1 MHRDPQA
8 AAKTNAALMA
18 RRRAALPTGLG
29 QTYDVVAER
38 AENAEVWDVEGK
50 RYLDFGGGIAVLNTG
65 HRHPKIVAAVK
76 AQLDKVHHTCFQ
88 VLAYEPY
95 IELAERLIAKT
106 PGDFAKKAYFL
117 STGAEAVENA
127 VKIAR
132 AATKRQA
139 VIAFGGGFHG
149 RTLLG
154 MALTGKVA
162 PYKTGFGPFPA
173 EIYHAEFPNPLH
185 GVSVADSLRSL
196 EHIFKYDV
204 EPERVAAIILE
215 PVQGEGGFYI
225 APPEF
230 AKALRA
236 LCDKHGIV
244 LIADEVQTGAG
255 RTGTWLA
262 CEQWSVAPDIVT
274 MAKSMAGGFPISA
287 VIGKAE
293 IMDKP
298 LPGGLGGTY
307 AGNPLACAAAL
318 AVLDVFEEEKLLDRS
333 KALGEQL
340 TRGLKAMASK
350 HKSIGE
356 VRGLGAMV
364 AVELFK
370 NGDLQPGAEPP
381 PGGRLPSGDG
391 AQRLGA
397 HMIPD
402 ADLTRRVCAEA
413 LKRGL
418 VLLSCGTYAN
428 VIRILVPLTVP
439 DAQVEEGLALLGQA
453 FDAASAT

>member
-1 MHRDPQA
+1 
-8 AAKTNAALMA
+8 MA
-18 RRRAALPTGLG
+18 RRRAALPAGLG
-29 QTYDVVAER
+29 QTYEVFAAR
-38 AENAEVWDVEGK
+38 AEGAEIWDVEGK
-50 RYLDFGGGIAVLNTG
+50 RYIDFAGGIAVLNTG
-65 HRHPKIVAAVK
+65 HRHPKIVEAVK
-76 AQLDKVHHTCFQ
+76 KQLDLYHHTCFQ

-95 IELAERLIAKT
+95 VELAERLIALT

-117 STGAEAVENA
+117 SSGAEAVENA

-132 AATKRQA
+132 ASTQRQA

-162 PYKTGFGPFPA
+162 PYKAGFGPFPA

-185 GVSVADSLRSL
+185 GVSVADALRSV
-196 EHIFKYDV
+196 EHLFKYDV
-204 EPERVAAIILE
+204 EASRVAAIILE
-215 PVQGEGGFYI
+215 PVQGEGGFYV

-230 AKALRA
+230 AQALRA
-236 LCDKHGIV
+236 LCDKHGIL

-262 CEQWSVAPDIVT
+262 CEQWGVAPDLVT
-274 MAKSMAGGFPISA
+274 MAKSMAGGFPLSA
-287 VIGKAE
+287 VIGKAD

-333 KALGEQL
+333 NTMGQHLTTRLRALAEQ
-340 TRGLKAMASK
+340 
-350 HKSIGE
+350 HPEIQD

-364 AVELFK
+364 AIELFK
-370 NGDLQPGAEPP
+370 DGDLHQPDP
-381 PGGRLPSGDG
+381 
-391 AQRLGA
+391 
-397 HMIPD
+397 
-402 ADLTRRVCAEA
+402 DLTKRVCAEA
-413 LKRGL
+413 LQRGL
-418 VLLSCGTYAN
+418 VLLSCGLYGN
-428 VIRILVPLTVP
+428 VIRILVPLTAS
-439 DAQVEEGLALLGQA
+439 DALLDEGLTLLGEALQA
-453 FDAASAT
+453 ATS

>member
-1 MHRDPQA
+1 MHRDPA
-8 AAKTNAALMA
+8 ATAQSDKKSNAALMA

-29 QTYDVVAER
+29 QTYDVVADR

-50 RYLDFGGGIAVLNTG
+50 RYIDFAGGIAVLNTG

-127 VKIAR
+127 IKIAR
-132 AATKRQA
+132 CATKRQA

-173 EIYHAEFPNPLH
+173 EIYHAEYPNALH
-185 GVSVADSLRSL
+185 GVSVEDSLRSL

-204 EPERVAAIILE
+204 EAERVAAIILE
-215 PVQGEGGFYI
+215 PVQGEGGFYV
-225 APPEF
+225 APKEF
-230 AKALRA
+230 AVALRQ

-262 CEQWSVAPDIVT
+262 CEQWGVAPDLVT
-274 MAKSMAGGFPISA
+274 MAKSMAGGFPLSA

-293 IMDKP
+293 LMDKP

-333 KALGEQL
+333 KAVGETL
-340 TRGLKAMASK
+340 VSGLKAIAKK
-350 HKSIGE
+350 HKAIGD
-356 VRGLGAMV
+356 VRGVGAMV

-370 NGDLQPGAEPP
+370 NGDLHQ
-381 PGGRLPSGDG
+381 
-391 AQRLGA
+391 
-397 HMIPD
+397 PD
-402 ADLTRRVCAEA
+402 ADLTKRICMES

-418 VLLSCGTYAN
+418 VMLSCGTYAN
-428 VIRILVPLTVP
+428 VLRILVPLTVP
-439 DAQVEEGLALLGQA
+439 QAQLDEGLSILAEA
-453 FDAASAT
+453 FDAAVSAA

>member
-1 MHRDPQA
+1 MPLD
-8 AAKTNAALMA
+8 AKTATATNAALMA
-18 RRRAALPTGLG
+18 RRRAALPAGLG
-29 QTYDVVAER
+29 QTYEVFVDR
-38 AENAEVWDVEGK
+38 AENAEVWDVEGR
-50 RYLDFGGGIAVLNTG
+50 RYIDFAGGIAVLNTG
-65 HRHPKIVAAVK
+65 HRHPKIVEAVK
-76 AQLDKVHHTCFQ
+76 AQLDQVHHTCFQ
-88 VLAYEPY
+88 VVAYEPY
-95 IELAERLIAKT
+95 VELAEQLIART
-106 PGDFAKKAYFL
+106 PGNFAKKAYFL

-162 PYKTGFGPFPA
+162 PYKAGFGPFPA

-185 GVSVADSLRSL
+185 GVTVADSLRSL

-204 EPERVAAIILE
+204 EAERVAAIILE
-215 PVQGEGGFYI
+215 PVQGEGGFYV

-230 AKALRA
+230 AQALRA

-262 CEQWSVAPDIVT
+262 CEQWGVAPDLVT

-307 AGNPLACAAAL
+307 AGSPLACAAAL
-318 AVLDVFEEEKLLDRS
+318 AVLKVFDEEKLLERS
-333 KALGEQL
+333 KAVGQRLKDGL
-340 TRGLKAMASK
+340 TRLAGQ
-350 HKSIGE
+350 HKSIQD

-364 AVELFK
+364 AIELFK
-370 NGDLQPGAEPP
+370 GGDLSQ
-381 PGGRLPSGDG
+381 
-391 AQRLGA
+391 
-397 HMIPD
+397 PD
-402 ADLTRRVCAEA
+402 ADLTKRLCTEA
-413 LKRGL
+413 IQRGL
-418 VLLSCGTYAN
+418 ILLSCGTYGN
-428 VIRILVPLTVP
+428 VIRILVPLTAS
-439 DAQVEEGLALLGQA
+439 DAVIDEGMAVLADCLKACGA
-453 FDAASAT
+453 

>member
-1 MHRDPQA
+1 MHRDPSA
-8 AAKTNAALMA
+8 TAKTNAALMA
-18 RRRAALPTGLG
+18 RRRAAMPTGLG

-38 AENAEVWDVEGK
+38 AENAEVWDVEGR
-50 RYLDFGGGIAVLNTG
+50 RYIDFGGGIAVLNTG

-127 VKIAR
+127 IKIAR
-132 AATKRQA
+132 SATKRQA

-162 PYKTGFGPFPA
+162 PYKAGFGPFPA
-173 EIYHAEFPNPLH
+173 EIYHAEFPNALH
-185 GVSVADSLRSL
+185 GVSVADSLKSL

-215 PVQGEGGFYI
+215 PVQGEGGFYV
-225 APPEF
+225 APKAF
-230 AKALRA
+230 AVALRQ

-262 CEQWSVAPDIVT
+262 CEQWGVAPDIVT

-293 IMDKP
+293 LMDKP

-333 KALGEQL
+333 KAVGETL
-340 TRGLKAMASK
+340 VTSLKAMAAK
-350 HKSIGE
+350 HKAIGD
-356 VRGLGAMV
+356 VRGVGAMV

-370 NGDLQPGAEPP
+370 GGDLQ
-381 PGGRLPSGDG
+381 
-391 AQRLGA
+391 Q
-397 HMIPD
+397 PD
-402 ADLTRRVCAEA
+402 ADLTKRVCVEA

-428 VIRILVPLTVP
+428 VIRVLVPLTVP
-439 DAQVEEGLALLGQA
+439 QAQLEEGLAILGQA
-453 FDAASAT
+453 FDAAAAA

>member
-1 MHRDPQA
+1 MHRDPQLTE
-8 AAKTNAALMA
+8 AKTNATLMA
-18 RRRAALPTGLG
+18 RRRAALPAGLG
-29 QTYDVVAER
+29 QTYEVFADHAEG
-38 AENAEVWDVEGK
+38 AEIWDVEGR
-50 RYLDFGGGIAVLNTG
+50 RYIDFAGGIAVLNTG
-65 HRHPKIVAAVK
+65 HRHPKIVEAVK

-95 IELAERLIAKT
+95 VELAERLIAKA
-106 PGDFAKKAYFL
+106 PGHFAKKAFFL

-127 VKIAR
+127 IKIAR
-132 AATKRQA
+132 AATQRQA

-162 PYKTGFGPFPA
+162 PYKAGFGPFPA
-173 EIYHAEFPNPLH
+173 EIYHAEYPNPLH
-185 GVSVADSLRSL
+185 GISVADALRSV

-204 EPERVAAIILE
+204 EPQRVAAIILE
-215 PVQGEGGFYI
+215 PVQGEGGFYV
-225 APPEF
+225 APREF
-230 AKALRA
+230 AQALRT
-236 LCDKHGIV
+236 LCDQHGIV

-262 CEQWSVAPDIVT
+262 CEQWGVAPDLIT
-274 MAKSMAGGFPISA
+274 MAKSMAGGFPLSA

-318 AVLDVFEEEKLLDRS
+318 AVLDVFEEDNLLERS
-333 KALGEQL
+333 RAVGERLTAGLRALAQQHPEIQD
-340 TRGLKAMASK
+340 
-350 HKSIGE
+350 

-364 AVELFK
+364 AIELF
-370 NGDLQPGAEPP
+370 D
-381 PGGRLPSGDG
+381 SGDHSKP
-391 AQRLGA
+391 AA
-397 HMIPD
+397 E
-402 ADLTRRVCAEA
+402 LTKRMCAEA

-418 VLLSCGTYAN
+418 VLLSCGVYAN
-428 VIRILVPLTVP
+428 VIRILVPLTAS
-439 DAQVEEGLALLGQA
+439 DALLDEGLAIMGESLK
-453 FDAASAT
+453 AAKG